1 MSSTSLLA
9 QAALAAAMAWLLGC
23 TTGSPPAS
31 SDSAETDRAAILAQR
46 AMWNRGMAA
55 RDTAAYRAP
64 WAAGIQFTTGGGQ
77 VVGRDSLA
85 RSTAALLQSRPD
97 LFLELR
103 PARVTVN
110 AGWGLASEEGEWVER
125 WHEPSGMTELRG
137 PYFSLWR
144 RESGHWRIAAEIL
157 YPATCT
163 GSDYCKPDE

>member
-1 MSSTSLLA
+1 VTGKSRLERLT
-9 QAALAAAMAWLLGC
+9 LAAAMPWLLGC
-23 TTGSPPAS
+23 TTGSPAAS
-31 SDSAETDRAAILAQR
+31 SDSAETDRAAILAER
-46 AMWNRGMAA
+46 AAWNRGMAA

-85 RSTAALLQSRPD
+85 SSTAALLQSRPD

-110 AGWGLASEEGEWVER
+110 AAWGLASEEGEWVER
-125 WHEPSGMTELRG
+125 WREPSGMTELRG

-144 RESGHWRIAAEIL
+144 HENGHWRIAAEIL
-157 YPATCT
+157 HPATCT
-163 GSDYCKPDE
+163 GSDYCKPDD